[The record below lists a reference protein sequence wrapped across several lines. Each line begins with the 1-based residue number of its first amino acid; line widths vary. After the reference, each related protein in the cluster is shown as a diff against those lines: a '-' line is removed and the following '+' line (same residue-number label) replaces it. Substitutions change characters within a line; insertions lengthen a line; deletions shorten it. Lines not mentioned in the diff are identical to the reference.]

1 MESTDKTRSVVSNIG
16 RILVK
21 KKVLSLGSKEIDM
34 INNLYL

>member
-1 MESTDKTRSVVSNIG
+1 MESTDKTRSVVSNIR

-21 KKVLSLGSKEIDM
+21 KKMLNLGSKEIDM